1 MNEPA
6 TPTGKGQ
13 LKMSGLVM
21 RLVNGALFNMK
32 NMMSVCKYCT
42 TVRRRIKGADRRLYS
57 INPQAACMVVRRR
70 RLTTIHLSQQK
81 FSLLL
86 HSNYVNSA
94 DLKPNKRAQHT
105 DLFNTVKCA

>member
-1 MNEPA
+1 MACTNVH
-6 TPTGKGQ
+6 
-13 LKMSGLVM
+13 LKAA
-21 RLVNGALFNMK
+21 NGENQCTSITIQRA
-32 NMMSVCKYCT
+32 CT

-70 RLTTIHLSQQK
+70 CLTTIHLSQQK

-94 DLKPNKRAQHT
+94 DLKLNKLAQHT